1 MKSNHVF
8 DYVDF
13 GVLHK
18 YLELDDVTDLACKNH
33 GELWI
38 TSNTKG
44 HFRVEEVILETEI
57 ERIANQIA
65 NKMQKEF
72 NPSHPSLEGD
82 VQGMNV
88 DYRIGCV
95 HSYLSPL
102 GTTIVI
108 RKVRKNAFLTYD
120 GLVSSKTI
128 SKDALNMLIVAVKG
142 KANIIII
149 GETGSG
155 KTELLK
161 FLIRYI
167 PKNDVLVTI
176 EDSMEFNV
184 KNISPQL
191 SCTAFRV
198 RENFSYRELLSMSL
212 RLNIQRILL
221 QEARGKEVSDLMDA
235 MATGHSVM
243 TTMHARYAES
253 IPSRIKQMLKDDIE
267 SYDSLKK
274 RIYDLVDL
282 VIHVEKVEVNH
293 TIHRKVQSIVEFDYD
308 PISDTCQEVMVYE
321 NGKGIQSFS
330 KKMLKRLAKNLMVEI

>member
-1 MKSNHVF
+1 MKNNNVF

-13 GVLHK
+13 GILQR
-18 YLELDDVTDLACKNH
+18 YLELEDVTDLACKNH
-33 GELWI
+33 GEIWI
-38 TSNTKG
+38 TSNTNG
-44 HFRVEEVILETEI
+44 HHRVEEIIQESEI

-72 NPSHPSLEGD
+72 NPSHPNLEGD
-82 VQGMNV
+82 VQGKLE

-102 GTTIVI
+102 GITLVI
-108 RKVRKNAFLTYD
+108 RKVRKNAFLTFD
-120 GLVSSKTI
+120 GLVTSKTI
-128 SKDALNMLIVAVKG
+128 SKDALNMLILSVKG
-142 KANIIII
+142 KANILII

-167 PKNDVLVTI
+167 PKTDVVVTI

-191 SCTAFRV
+191 SSTAFRV
-198 RENFSYRELLSMSL
+198 RDNFSYRELLSMSL
-212 RLNIQRILL
+212 RLNVQRILL

-253 IPSRIKQMLKDDIE
+253 IPSRIKQMLKDDVE

-274 RIYDLVDL
+274 RVYDLVDL
-282 VIHVEKVEVNH
+282 VVHVEKVEINH
-293 TIHRKVQSIVEFDYD
+293 SVYRKVQSIVEFDYD
-308 PISDTCQEVMVYE
+308 PVTNNCQEYLVYE
-321 NGKGIQSFS
+321 NGKALNSLS
-330 KKMLKRLAKNLMVEI
+330 KKLIKRLAKNLMVEI